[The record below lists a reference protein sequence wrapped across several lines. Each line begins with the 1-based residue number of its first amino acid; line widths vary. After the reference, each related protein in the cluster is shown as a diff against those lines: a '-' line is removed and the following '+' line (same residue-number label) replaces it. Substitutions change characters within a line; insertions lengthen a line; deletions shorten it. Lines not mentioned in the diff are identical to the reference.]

1 MVGSAAARD
10 RSAGLVIEDNA
21 AMDGRHRTPWPDRP
35 RSSLPS
41 VAWWTGQ
48 GNCFEAHCASLKTWT
63 TLPRS
68 QHPGSPPA
76 RYRLTPSSP
85 PDHRYRAR
93 HLTCA
98 DGARAGLSRFFLC
111 SSFDSATP
119 RRGSRLHRMCRSGRD
134 RMRWSLPGIRARC
147 RMSLP
152 RIHGATSFSRTRA
165 CGVVVHALC
174 LSFALFAAS
183 KKPGTGPGSGYC
195 SGAVLRRSDQKLR
208 RGPTRNDLS
217 FSATRAS
224 AARPKFCVNL
234 YWPETPSDALRST

>member
-48 GNCFEAHCASLKTWT
+48 GNCFEAYCASLKTWT

-85 PDHRYRAR
+85 PPITGTGPGTSPAPTAR
-93 HLTCA
+93 EPVSLVTSSVRRSIRQRCA
-98 DGARAGLSRFFLC
+98 VVRGCIGCAGAAAIACDGLCPAFEPGAACRCRDSMTRQASVARAPAV
-111 SSFDSATP
+111 SSS
-119 RRGSRLHRMCRSGRD
+119 
-134 RMRWSLPGIRARC
+134 
-147 RMSLP
+147 
-152 RIHGATSFSRTRA
+152 
-165 CGVVVHALC
+165 HALR

-195 SGAVLRRSDQKLR
+195 DGAVLR
-208 RGPTRNDLS
+208 
-217 FSATRAS
+217 
-224 AARPKFCVNL
+224 
-234 YWPETPSDALRST
+234 

>member
-48 GNCFEAHCASLKTWT
+48 GNCFEAHCAGLKTWT

-85 PDHRYRAR
+85 PRSPVPGQAPHLRRRRASR
-93 HLTCA
+93 ALVSSFVRRSIRQRCA
-98 DGARAGLSRFFLC
+98 VVRGRIGCAGAAAIACDGLCPAFEPGAACRCRDSMTRQASVARAPAV
-111 SSFDSATP
+111 SSS
-119 RRGSRLHRMCRSGRD
+119 
-134 RMRWSLPGIRARC
+134 
-147 RMSLP
+147 
-152 RIHGATSFSRTRA
+152 
-165 CGVVVHALC
+165 HALR

-195 SGAVLRRSDQKLR
+195 DGAVLR
-208 RGPTRNDLS
+208 
-217 FSATRAS
+217 
-224 AARPKFCVNL
+224 
-234 YWPETPSDALRST
+234 